1 MTLEEYIEKIKLE
14 NSFNKETSKI
24 EDYVE
29 KKAEKMLNRQ
39 NGCIDD
45 ETVKAWIIEFCNQ
58 KEEIKQ
64 ETKEKVV
71 SVKEEKEVKG
81 QWGQQTSIF

>member
-1 MTLEEYIEKIKLE
+1 MKLEEYIEKIKLE
-14 NSFNKETSKI
+14 NCFNKDTKSI
-24 EDYVE
+24 EAHIN

-64 ETKEKVV
+64 ETKEKVI

-81 QWGQQTSIF
+81 QWGQQTSLF